1 MTQTSRQS
9 SWSAASR
16 SRLMSRRC
24 RAEADGE
31 TEPEAGKRTR
41 WEKAQSARGV
51 ANREKVVIVTGPTA
65 VGKARAG
72 R

>member
-1 MTQTSRQS
+1 
-9 SWSAASR
+9 
-16 SRLMSRRC
+16 MSRRC